1 MPSLESAFQDV
12 AKTLADHLAA
22 EPDDPKAL
30 FLAALVAELMGPAT
44 PPALVVAAP
53 RAPTSAP
60 GCASAVVAIWRD
72 LVKHDALTSQR
83 AKTLAL
89 RLVETLEHPA
99 ALAFLAEE
107 ANAHLAASEVLRAAV
122 RRRFP
127 EFDLETPLIDRGVLE
142 ALGVPLDTPGLT
154 LRFHANGQLALL
166 ASLEARLTLDENPGR
181 GRFVDRGVHR
191 GSGWAVDEVYRQG
204 CTSGEFFSPWRDG
217 SAYSQPTS
225 WLVWVA
231 KAAMS
236 VCLAAQPGVPKR
248 ASRSRAKTVQRER
261 AAVKTA

>member
-1 MPSLESAFQDV
+1 
-12 AKTLADHLAA
+12 
-22 EPDDPKAL
+22 
-30 FLAALVAELMGPAT
+30 MGPAT

-191 GSGWAVDEVYRQG
+191 GSDTAARAA
-204 CTSGEFFSPWRDG
+204 SS
-217 SAYSQPTS
+217 SAHGATG
-225 WLVWVA
+225 A
-231 KAAMS
+231 
-236 VCLAAQPGVPKR
+236 R
-248 ASRSRAKTVQRER
+248 TRSRPRGWCGWRRPRCRCVSLLNPAYRSVRLAHARRRCSANEPP
-261 AAVKTA
+261 